1 MRPRLRPCGD
11 ERIDLRS
18 AGLFEGV
25 FAVSFVGDDDDGKGD
40 DDGGPAV
47 AVSVSV
53 SAFVTVVIVGVVGVV
68 GKVAVDGV
76 GVDGIVEFGTAVA
89 AGAIA
94 VSGGNSVPESTDN
107 ELQVNESTCCLGP
120 WSSDFM
126 SDTEDVGEGGVD

>member
-25 FAVSFVGDDDDGKGD
+25 FAVSFVGDD